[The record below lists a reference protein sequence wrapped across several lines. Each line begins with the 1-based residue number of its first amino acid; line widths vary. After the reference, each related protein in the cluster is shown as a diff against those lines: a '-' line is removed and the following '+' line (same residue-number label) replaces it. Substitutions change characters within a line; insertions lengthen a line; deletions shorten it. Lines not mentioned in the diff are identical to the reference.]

1 MLYAYSRDD
10 IVRTIRDCEC
20 TSDGIYWCPYV
31 WDKLMRE
38 GLLDDS
44 IYAYKREMF
53 EKKMYFTENDIDLFL
68 SEKKIFNLDELN
80 YYNKSKRFSSIND
93 DLKNLSI
100 YDYVPNKL
108 FTLEELLD
116 CYEYII

>member
-10 IVRTIRDCEC
+10 IVQTIRDSER
-20 TSDGIYWCPYV
+20 TSDGIYWCPYI

-38 GLLDDS
+38 GLIDDA

-53 EKKMYFTENDIDLFL
+53 EHRMYFTESDIELFL
-68 SEKKIFNLDELN
+68 SERKIFNLDELS
-80 YYNKSKRFSSIND
+80 YYNKSKRFSSTNE
-93 DLKNLSI
+93 DLKKLSI
-100 YDYVPNKL
+100 YDTIPNKL